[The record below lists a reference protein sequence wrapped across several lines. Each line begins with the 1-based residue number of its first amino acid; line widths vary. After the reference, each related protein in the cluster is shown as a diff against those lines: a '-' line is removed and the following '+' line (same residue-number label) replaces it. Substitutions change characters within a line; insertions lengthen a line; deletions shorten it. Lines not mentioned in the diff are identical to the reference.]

1 MYKRFKKSVDKCSK
15 MSYNGIVNLF
25 YVWRNW
31 FMATAGL
38 VFGIIGLVFS
48 FIPILNIIGLILTI
62 LGVIFSAVGIKD
74 RNNRGKAITGLVLSL
89 IALCV
94 AFWYVI
100 IFSAALSTL

>member
-1 MYKRFKKSVDKCSK
+1 
-15 MSYNGIVNLF
+15 
-25 YVWRNW
+25 
-31 FMATAGL
+31 MATAGL

-48 FIPILNIIGLILTI
+48 FIPVLNIIGLILTV

-100 IFSAALSTL
+100 VFSAALSTL

>member
-1 MYKRFKKSVDKCSK
+1 
-15 MSYNGIVNLF
+15 
-25 YVWRNW
+25 
-31 FMATAGL
+31 MATAGL

-48 FIPILNIIGLILTI
+48 FIPILNIIGLILTV

-74 RNNRGKAITGLVLSL
+74 RNNRGKAIAGLILSL

-100 IFSAALSTL
+100 VIGAALSSL